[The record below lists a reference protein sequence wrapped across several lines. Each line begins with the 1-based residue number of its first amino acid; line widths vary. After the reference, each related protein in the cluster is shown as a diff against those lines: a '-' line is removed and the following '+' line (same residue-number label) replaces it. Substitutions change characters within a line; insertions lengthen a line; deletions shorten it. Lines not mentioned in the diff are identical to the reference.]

1 MTGKGEATKTAFY
14 WDERCFWHYGGQ
26 YAFILPVGGLVQPM
40 VAGGL
45 PETPDSKRR
54 LKNLL
59 EVTGL
64 LAELEVMHA
73 PPATEEELRRVHA
86 GTYLDEFK
94 RLSDENGGE
103 IGERTPFGKGGYDI
117 ARLSAGLGAA
127 ALRGVIEGR
136 HRNAYALCRPPGH
149 HCLPATPMGYCLL
162 ANAAVAA
169 EVGLKEK
176 GLQRVA
182 IVDWDVHHG
191 NGTEAIFYG
200 RDDVLTISLH
210 QENCYPR
217 DSGGV
222 PSIGEGKGEGANVN
236 VPLFPGS
243 GHAAYLYAMDRV
255 VVPALRRFRPD
266 AIIVACGYDASGVDP
281 LSRMLATSETFAQ
294 MTRRMI
300 EAADELCGGR
310 LVFLHEGGYS
320 EVHVPFCGHAVIA
333 ELAGSEITAGDPLS
347 ARLNFQQPTERV
359 QAFQRA
365 AIDEMAEFFHLR

>member
-1 MTGKGEATKTAFY
+1 MTSQADTRKTAFY
-14 WDERCFWHYGGQ
+14 WDERCFWHFGGQ

-59 EVTGL
+59 EITGL
-64 LAELEVMHA
+64 YAELDVRHA
-73 PPATEEELRRVHA
+73 PHATEDELRRVHTGA
-86 GTYLDEFK
+86 YLDEFK
-94 RLSDENGGE
+94 RLSDAGGGE

-117 ARLSAGLGAA
+117 ARLSTGLGTG
-127 ALRGVIEGR
+127 ALRSVLDGKS
-136 HRNAYALCRPPGH
+136 RNAYALCRPPGH

-162 ANAAVAA
+162 ANAAVAV
-169 EVGLKEK
+169 EVVLKEK
-176 GLQRVA
+176 GAGRVA

-191 NGTEAIFYG
+191 NGTEAIFYD
-200 RDDVLTISLH
+200 RADVLTVSIH

-222 PSIGEGKGEGANVN
+222 PSIGEGAGEGANIN

-243 GHAAYLYAMDRV
+243 GHDAYLYAMDRV
-255 VVPALRRFRPD
+255 VVPALQRFKPD
-266 AIIVACGYDASGVDP
+266 VILVACGYDASGVDP

-300 EAADELCGGR
+300 DVADQTCGGR

-333 ELAGSEITAGDPLS
+333 ELAGSQITAADPLS
-347 ARLNFQQPTERV
+347 VRLNFQQSSERV

-365 AIDEMAEFFHLR
+365 AIDEMAEFFGLH